1 MKKISKIA
9 GMVIVFLLT
18 VCNTCFADIAI
29 VDPDKPKN
37 NAVNNAVSNT
47 QDSNILTYAIIG
59 ALIGVVVVCAIIVI
73 KTIVDKK
80 KEK

>member
-9 GMVIVFLLT
+9 GVVLIFLLT
-18 VCNTCFADIAI
+18 VCNTCFADVAI
-29 VDPDKPKN
+29 VDPEKPKN
-37 NAVNNAVSNT
+37 KAVNNVVNNT

-73 KTIVDKK
+73 KTILDKK